1 MIYSRCPGTAQNI
14 RVKTVTRIATTI
26 ETQTARPNSRFLTY
40 GSRIVNVRKGV
51 DSDWPK
57 KTRRGSSSYWWE
69 MRKRIAKV
77 NGMKSCRGKSDEW
90 WQRDMNERR
99 LTKKRLDLGC
109 TSRKMR
115 EKPTAKPIQRMIRP
129 RMRRTRADMGVR
141 LPNALDRRNLGKASC
156 SMALKQYSF
165 WAWNISGIWASMLS
179 SSWVLG
185 SSWPLRGK
193 VWILKAG
200 GK

>member
-1 MIYSRCPGTAQNI
+1 MPGHRPEYKSQNRYKNRNDDRDPDRSSQQQIPHIWFSNRQCSKRRRFRLTEKDKDRVEFVLMGDEEKNCKSEWDEELSR
-14 RVKTVTRIATTI
+14 
-26 ETQTARPNSRFLTY
+26 E
-40 GSRIVNVRKGV
+40 
-51 DSDWPK
+51 
-57 KTRRGSSSYWWE
+57 RGE
-69 MRKRIAKV
+69 
-77 NGMKSCRGKSDEW
+77 
-90 WQRDMNERR
+90 WQRHRKERR

-115 EKPTAKPIQRMIRP
+115 EKPTAKPIQRIIRP

-165 WAWNISGIWASMLS
+165 WEWNISGIWASMLS

-185 SSWPLRGK
+185 SSWLLRGK